1 MIQLRAMAF
10 LAVLVVLGT
19 AAWADEA
26 QPGDAAK
33 FLKEKGLEDYH
44 AMCVKFVTA
53 LVERR
58 LEAAHEIVIRSN
70 WEPYRH
76 VDPAVYERVC
86 DFLARIGV
94 EELELVGYS
103 EISSSSLSLHYVLNT
118 DWGPVLIIM
127 VAYRYQN
134 VWHTN
139 SFHYDS
145 DSLKLMDR
153 LKGITRFS
161 KSIVVPLKRQGKT
174 A

>member
-19 AAWADEA
+19 AAWAEETP
-26 QPGDAAK
+26 PGDAAQ

-53 LVERR
+53 IMERR
-58 LEAAHEIVIRSN
+58 PEAANEIIVSSN
-70 WEPYRH
+70 MPTYRKTTPGAYEPLS
-76 VDPAVYERVC
+76 AT
-86 DFLARIGV
+86 LARVRV

-103 EISSSSLSLHYVLNT
+103 KISSIALSLHYIVNT
-118 DWGPVLIIM
+118 DWGPMLFTLVT
-127 VAYRYQN
+127 YRYEN
-134 VWHTN
+134 AWHTN
-139 SFHYDS
+139 TVLWES
-145 DSLKLMDR
+145 DAGRLIDR
-153 LKGITRFS
+153 LKGAIRFS